1 MVLLSGK
8 TSHPWIAVLG
18 SEINVLPANLRE
30 AHLLKRR
37 EIGFPDDE
45 IGIMRERERE
55 AKFGRLASFEFKVL
69 NLKA

>member
-1 MVLLSGK
+1 MVLVSGK
-8 TSHPWIAVLG
+8 TSHPWIAVLR
-18 SEINVLPANLRE
+18 SEINCAVNVLPANSRE

-55 AKFGRLASFEFKVL
+55 IS
-69 NLKA
+69 